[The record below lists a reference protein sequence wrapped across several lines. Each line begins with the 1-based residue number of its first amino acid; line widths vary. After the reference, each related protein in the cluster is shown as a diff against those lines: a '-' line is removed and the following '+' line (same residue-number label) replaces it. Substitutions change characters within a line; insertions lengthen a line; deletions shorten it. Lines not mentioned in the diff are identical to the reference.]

1 MFNPRFPH
9 TLRIE
14 RPKKIEGEIVFDDDG
29 NPTYETVLLDI
40 VQCDAS
46 GNPIIGSDGR
56 FLTEQA
62 DTINFGYR
70 TSSQNTRTAGD
81 VEVADFK
88 IALPMF
94 ITPVFSGDRLI
105 VEDYDRIY
113 IGRVVKKTTFNLGS
127 NIWFNEVRN

>member
-14 RPKKIEGEIVFDDDG
+14 RPKKVDGEIVFDDEG
-29 NPTYETVLLDI
+29 NPTYEVVQLDI
-40 VQCDAS
+40 VLKDAND
-46 GNPIIGSDGR
+46 NPITDSTGKFRTFKSS
-56 FLTEQA
+56 
-62 DTINFGYR
+62 TINFGYR

-105 VEDYDRIY
+105 VEDYDRAY